1 MDWKRH
7 KRGHAQDKRVAAA
20 ALTAA
25 CFCLSGFAQGEK
37 HDDDHS
43 HHHAG
48 ENAASVTRL
57 SETYLL
63 PEVTLV
69 RSDGAAVRFPAE
81 IEAGGPIILNFIYTT
96 CTAVCPL
103 MSRLFT
109 EVQEQLGE
117 AHSNVHMVSISID
130 PEHDTPAKL
139 AQHARKFGA
148 GRQWQHYTGSTEA
161 SIAVQRAFKVYRG
174 DKMSHTP
181 ATFVRGVPGQPWV
194 RLEGF
199 ASAEEV
205 VREYL
210 SAVRV
215 SSLRR

>member
-1 MDWKRH
+1 MNWKRLNCD
-7 KRGHAQDKRVAAA
+7 HARQKRVAVA
-20 ALTAA
+20 ALAAA

-37 HDDDHS
+37 HDDGHT
-43 HHHAG
+43 HHHGG

-57 SETYLL
+57 SETYVI

-81 IEAGGPIILNFIYTT
+81 IEDGGPIILNFIYTT

-103 MSRLFT
+103 MSRLFS
-109 EVQEQLGE
+109 EVQEELGK
-117 AHSNVHMVSISID
+117 AHSNVQMVSISID
-130 PEHDTPAKL
+130 PEHDTPATL
-139 AQHARKFGA
+139 ARHARKFGA
-148 GRQWQHYTGSTEA
+148 GRQWQHYTGSAEA

-181 ATFVRGVPGQPWV
+181 ATFVRGAPGQPWV

-215 SSLRR
+215 TSLGR